1 MRLMKILASAASGLG
16 LFLQYLSSIELVMRL
31 QPGNLVLVT
40 IRVFVVTR
48 APQVANQWTLGGDT
62 LVSLALGADTRSSHS
77 YCTDLIGTDYS
88 YPI

>member
-16 LFLQYLSSIELVMRL
+16 LFLQYLSSQWFMR
-31 QPGNLVLVT
+31 NLVLVT